1 MLRNL
6 FTMKEIN
13 LVHVLII
20 GTTLMYLGKNKNKS
34 NKLAFYLMGLLG
46 LLIPL
51 LVHFPKKIAFNYW
64 TAIQVLHYLFF
75 LPWFLFIAYNQNIT
89 DILVFSESALLAKIT
104 NFTYKDML
112 DLNLEKKDSDYTIKG
127 NNGLIK
133 ISLH

>member
-1 MLRNL
+1 MIRNL

-46 LLIPL
+46 LFIPL
-51 LVHFPKKIAFNYW
+51 LVHFPKKISFNYW
-64 TAIQVLHYLFF
+64 TAIQLSHYLFF

-89 DILVFSESALLAKIT
+89 EEEGDNLFNTGLVITVYHLYKALT
-104 NFTYKDML
+104 RYKVF
-112 DLNLEKKDSDYTIKG
+112 
-127 NNGLIK
+127 
-133 ISLH
+133 